1 MAVIAQKQPPITK
14 QASKTSDKVIPQEM
28 IVRSRFV
35 RQAPDKIRLVGKT
48 LVGKKATEALNIL
61 TFLGKS
67 AAKPLILI
75 VKEAISRAK
84 DKNLKTANWSIEDLY
99 IKAIAVNEGPKL
111 KRRRIIHRG
120 RSTNILKRMSH
131 ITIVL
136 SDNANSKSKIR
147 NPKQITNLKLRK

>member
-48 LVGKKATEALNIL
+48 LVGKKATKALNIL

-131 ITIVL
+131 ITVVFQTTE
-136 SDNANSKSKIR
+136 IR
-147 NPKQITNLKLRK
+147 SPKLEIRKKRKNRNDI